1 MAFEFGTIDPGG
13 DLPDEGVDVFGSL
26 AGLSPEALISTA
38 VYSASMNAA
47 NTCRTLITASLLHE
61 QSEE

>member
-38 VYSASMNAA
+38 VYSA
-47 NTCRTLITASLLHE
+47 T
-61 QSEE
+61 